1 MHSLPVAPIR
11 PLRASPTRIG
21 LLATLVVLLV
31 VAILAAAV
39 WLTAAYERNERE
51 ESLAAATEAAV
62 ATLRARLAATAH
74 DLTQMAAGFDP
85 AAPAARFEQNAQ
97 QVLADDPSLLRI
109 ELRAADG
116 RLLATAEPAEPRAR
130 IAGRDRDMLGFEAT
144 LAKRSAMAFTR
155 PVYSRPYF
163 VQGLD
168 ERGFEIVELAVPW
181 GSGPN
186 GALLAVHSMPRVL
199 DHLLPWAFRHAHEV
213 YLSEADGTIVARGS
227 SQVRGAG
234 VYTASAPVELQGTS
248 LLLRVNSLQT
258 SPSLVP
264 NALAALLITLT
275 LALAASGL
283 LLWRDTR
290 RRLAAEQALREQ
302 HAFRKAME
310 DSLVTGL
317 CARDLSGRITYV
329 NPAFCEMTGLRADE
343 LVGAGPP
350 LPYRLPDQ
358 RDEAQ
363 RPEQAAG
370 VGSARH
376 GYETEFRRRDGEC
389 FPVLIF
395 EAPLIDEH
403 GRQTGWMDSILD
415 IAERRRVEEI
425 NRRQQEKLQAHA
437 RMAMLGEVASALSHE
452 LNQPLAAITSYAT
465 ACENML
471 REPGDAQHERAAPR
485 RRAHAAP
492 AALRAALERIR
503 SQSERAGQVIRGVQ
517 AFVRRRRIEREPIA
531 IDQLVRG
538 IEPLIRLQARKWEA
552 QLVLDLSESAVVF
565 GDRTMLEQAVL
576 NLTRN
581 AAEAMDGMPRASRRL
596 EIEVGPHRENGRDA
610 IRVAV
615 KDRGCG
621 VAADVESQ
629 LFAPFFT
636 TKPDG
641 LGIGLSLSRSVIE
654 AHGGKLRH
662 ERRAEGGSVF
672 SFVLPRHGAPEAP
685 AATAE
690 APVAESGIPVAAT

>member
-1 MHSLPVAPIR
+1 MHPVPAAPSR
-11 PLRASPTRIG
+11 PPRASPTRIG

-31 VAILAAAV
+31 IAILAAAV

-51 ESLAAATEAAV
+51 ESLAAATEAAAV
-62 ATLRARLAATAH
+62 ALRTRLAATAR
-74 DLTQMAAGFDP
+74 DLTQVAAGLDP
-85 AAPAARFEQNAQ
+85 AAPAARFEESAA
-97 QVLADDPSLLRI
+97 QVLVDDPSLLRI

-116 RLLATAEPAEPRAR
+116 RLLAAVEPAESRAR
-130 IAGRDRDMLGFEAT
+130 IAGRELNPLGFEAT

-155 PVYSRPYF
+155 PVYSRPHY
-163 VQGLD
+163 VQGVD
-168 ERGFEIVELAVPW
+168 QHGFEIVELAVPW
-181 GSGPN
+181 GAGPD

-199 DHLLPWAFRHAHEV
+199 DHLLPWAFQRAHQV
-213 YLSEADGTIVARGS
+213 HLSEADGTMIARS
-227 SQVRGAG
+227 SSGVRGAG
-234 VYTASAPVELQGTS
+234 VYTASAPVELQGTT
-248 LLLRVNSLQT
+248 LLLRANSLQT
-258 SPSLVP
+258 SPKLVP

-275 LALAASGL
+275 LALASSGL

-317 CARDLSGRITYV
+317 CARDLHGRITYV
-329 NPAFCEMTGLRADE
+329 NPAFCEMTGFRADE
-343 LVGAGPP
+343 LVDASPP
-350 LPYRLPDQ
+350 LPYRMPGQ

-363 RPEQAAG
+363 RPEHVAG
-370 VGSARH
+370 TGSARH
-376 GYETEFRRRDGEC
+376 GYETEFRRRGGER

-415 IAERRRVEEI
+415 ITERRRVEEI

-471 REPGDAQHERAAPR
+471 REPEDAPR
-485 RRAHAAP
+485 ERGTDGRHLRASP
-492 AALRAALERIR
+492 SALRAALERIR

-531 IDQLVRG
+531 IDQLIRG

-552 QLVLDLSESAVVF
+552 QLVLDLCESATVF

-581 AAEAMDGMPRASRRL
+581 AAEAMDGIPPALRRL
-596 EIEVGPHRENGRDA
+596 EIEAAPYREAGRDW

-615 KDRGCG
+615 KDCGCG

-629 LFAPFFT
+629 LFSAFFT

-662 ERRAEGGSVF
+662 ERRAGHGSVF
-672 SFVLPRHGAPEAP
+672 AFVLPHHRAPATPAAAPEAP
-685 AATAE
+685 AGAANE
-690 APVAESGIPVAAT
+690 PVAAA

>member
-1 MHSLPVAPIR
+1 
-11 PLRASPTRIG
+11 LRA
-21 LLATLVVLLV
+21 
-31 VAILAAAV
+31 
-39 WLTAAYERNERE
+39 
-51 ESLAAATEAAV
+51 
-62 ATLRARLAATAH
+62 
-74 DLTQMAAGFDP
+74 
-85 AAPAARFEQNAQ
+85 
-97 QVLADDPSLLRI
+97 
-109 ELRAADG
+109 
-116 RLLATAEPAEPRAR
+116 
-130 IAGRDRDMLGFEAT
+130 
-144 LAKRSAMAFTR
+144 
-155 PVYSRPYF
+155 
-163 VQGLD
+163 
-168 ERGFEIVELAVPW
+168 
-181 GSGPN
+181 
-186 GALLAVHSMPRVL
+186 
-199 DHLLPWAFRHAHEV
+199 
-213 YLSEADGTIVARGS
+213 
-227 SQVRGAG
+227 
-234 VYTASAPVELQGTS
+234 
-248 LLLRVNSLQT
+248 NSLQT
-258 SPSLVP
+258 SPKLVP

-275 LALAASGL
+275 LALASSGL

-310 DSLVTGL
+310 DSLMTGL
-317 CARDLSGRITYV
+317 CARDLRGRITYV
-329 NPAFCEMTGLRADE
+329 NPAFCEMTGFRADE
-343 LVGAGPP
+343 LVGASPP
-350 LPYRLPDQ
+350 LPYRVPGQ

-363 RPEQAAG
+363 RPEQIAG
-370 VGSARH
+370 AGSARH

-425 NRRQQEKLQAHA
+425 NRRQQEKLQGHA

-471 REPGDAQHERAAPR
+471 REPGDARRERDAAG

-531 IDQLVRG
+531 IDQLVHG

-552 QLVLDLSESAVVF
+552 QLVLDLCQSAIVF

-581 AAEAMDGMPRASRRL
+581 AAEAMDGLPRASRRL
-596 EIEVGPHRENGRDA
+596 EIEAGPYHEAGRDW

-615 KDRGCG
+615 KDCGCG
-621 VAADVESQ
+621 IAADVESQ

-662 ERRAEGGSVF
+662 ERRAGRGSVF
-672 SFVLPRHGAPEAP
+672 AFVLPRHRAP
-685 AATAE
+685 ATPASAADE
-690 APVAESGIPVAAT
+690 PVAAA